1 MDPLQPPPVAAVRVG
16 PEQPPAVRVGH
27 PGPQSR
33 ERVRTALAR
42 CERLARL
49 SSRLE
54 NVHDVQT
61 MTLARAASIA
71 GLERKYF
78 SVYFRKHTGVSFSAW
93 MASIKLERA
102 VGQMTTTDASLT
114 TIAFDAGFNSVS
126 SFERAFRR
134 FYSMT
139 PRDVAA
145 VCRQQ
150 PFNRNAD
157 EEHDLKRQVAG
168 RPGFRPR

>member
-1 MDPLQPPPVAAVRVG
+1 
-16 PEQPPAVRVGH
+16 
-27 PGPQSR
+27 
-33 ERVRTALAR
+33 
-42 CERLARL
+42 
-49 SSRLE
+49 
-54 NVHDVQT
+54 

-78 SVYFRKHTGVSFSAW
+78 SVYFRKQTGVSFSAW
-93 MASIKLERA
+93 MTSIKLERA
-102 VGQMTTTDASLT
+102 VGRMTTTDASLT

-150 PFNRNAD
+150 PVPPER
-157 EEHDLKRQVAG
+157 G
-168 RPGFRPR
+168 